1 MNKLIDKKDKIF
13 ISGHKGMVGSALVRK
28 FKEMGYHNL
37 VFASKEVL
45 DLRDSNKVKNW
56 FNENKPDITII
67 AAAKVGGILANDS
80 YPYEFLLDNIK
91 IQNNLIENSFE
102 NNVKRLLFL
111 GSSCIY
117 PKLAKQP
124 IQEEE
129 LLSGTLEK
137 TNEWYALAKI
147 SGIKLCDALRKQ
159 FDFDA
164 ISLMPT
170 NLYGQND
177 YYDSDKSHVIP
188 ALIKKIHEA
197 KINNLDQ
204 VVCWGSGEPKREF
217 LYVDDLA
224 SACIFALEKW
234 DPKSENAP
242 RKNNNDVLSYL
253 NVGTGIDIKIK
264 SLVSLIAE
272 KIGFNGEIKWDKD
285 KPDGTPRKLLD
296 VSRLNK
302 LGWSPEITFQ
312 DGIDRTINFYYK
324 ELEDKVLRN

>member
-1 MNKLIDKKDKIF
+1 
-13 ISGHKGMVGSALVRK
+13 MVGSSLVRK

-177 YYDSDKSHVIP
+177 YYDSNKSHVIP

-264 SLVSLIAE
+264 SLVSFIAE

-302 LGWSPEITFQ
+302 LGWRPEITFQ